1 MQLSVD
7 EASELALQIKNESKN
22 WDFDKLELGICPD
35 FLSIYKISEILRGT
49 KIKVGAQNCFY
60 ATKGAYTGEISPKF
74 LKELSAEYIIL
85 GHSERRMNLNESE
98 EMINKKIKTTLENNL
113 TPVLCVGESFEE
125 RKNNQKDLVLI
136 NQIKSA
142 LQNIDLKNIKKLVV
156 AYEPIWVIGSG
167 QAIEANEAEQTS
179 MLIKRTLLDLLYEND
194 VNFTD
199 KEFNEKIKLL
209 YGGSVDS
216 TNISNF
222 IDKENIDGVLVG
234 GAGLKFD
241 TLNSLI
247 NSIN

>member
-74 LKELSAEYIIL
+74 LKGLSTEYIIL
-85 GHSERRMNLNESE
+85 GHSERRINLNESE
-98 EMINKKIKTTLENNL
+98 EMINKKLKTTLENDL